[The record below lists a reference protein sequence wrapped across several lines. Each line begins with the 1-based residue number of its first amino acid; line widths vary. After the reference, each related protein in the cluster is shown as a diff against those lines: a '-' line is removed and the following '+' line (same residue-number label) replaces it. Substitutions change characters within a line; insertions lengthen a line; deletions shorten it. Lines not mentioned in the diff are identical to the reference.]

1 LGFDL
6 PPRSLRL
13 FVRNAF
19 FLHYIASLLSKF
31 EEEKLLLSIK
41 KPPEWVA
48 KKIREDYRGIEETT
62 SSSFTISSGKSGKT
76 SPFGR
81 LFDLDTEPIEIDFF
95 PFVRVGGA
103 ASTNQT
109 QTNKDLNAGGLAMDV
124 VAA

>member
-1 LGFDL
+1 MGFDL
-6 PPRSLRL
+6 PPHSLRL

-19 FLHYIASLLSKF
+19 FLHYIASLLSEF
-31 EEEKLLLSIK
+31 EEGKLLLSIK
-41 KPPEWVA
+41 KA
-48 KKIREDYRGIEETT
+48 TRMGGKKIREDYRGIEETT
-62 SSSFTISSGKSGKT
+62 SGNFTISSGKSGKT

-103 ASTNQT
+103 ASTNQA
-109 QTNKDLNAGGLAMDV
+109 QTNKDLDAGGLAMDV